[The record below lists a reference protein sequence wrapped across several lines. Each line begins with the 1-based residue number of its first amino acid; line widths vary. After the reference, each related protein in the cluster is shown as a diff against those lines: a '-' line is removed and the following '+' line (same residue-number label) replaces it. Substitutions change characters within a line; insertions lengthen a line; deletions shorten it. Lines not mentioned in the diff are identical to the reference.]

1 MSQKPQDKVFE
12 VGCVISPLGGA
23 LVMPTWRASRHVGG
37 WHVQGTVC
45 MRAKVGSVSDEL
57 LALTVADGAAW
68 RAWLKEHHGD
78 DRGVW
83 LTLAKKGA
91 AAPTSLTYDEA
102 LEEALCRG
110 GSTGRSARRYV
121 QLPTALHAPFAAQRV
136 VKAQRRS
143 R

>member
-23 LVMPTWRASRHVGG
+23 LSCRRGASRHVGG

-68 RAWLKEHHGD
+68 RAWLK
-78 DRGVW
+78 
-83 LTLAKKGA
+83 
-91 AAPTSLTYDEA
+91 
-102 LEEALCRG
+102 
-110 GSTGRSARRYV
+110 STTV
-121 QLPTALHAPFAAQRV
+121 MTAV
-136 VKAQRRS
+136 CG
-143 R
+143 